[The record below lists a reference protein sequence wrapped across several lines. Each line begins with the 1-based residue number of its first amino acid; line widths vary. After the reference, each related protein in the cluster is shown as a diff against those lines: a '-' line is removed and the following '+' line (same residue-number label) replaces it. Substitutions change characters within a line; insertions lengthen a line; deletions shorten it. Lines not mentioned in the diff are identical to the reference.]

1 MRKRHPCVACVF
13 CHNAYSPAYQYTTQY
28 YNTLLSYSMLVW
40 WLYGYISG
48 CLVLKAAACIDLT
61 TLAGDDTVV
70 NVQRLCYKVVFYLL
84 RDHCILHLLS
94 LEVILVCT
102 HCSICAHLFHEEGQA
117 CICVRESNWV
127 IMLYLIHISKLG
139 LQ

>member
-1 MRKRHPCVACVF
+1 MHVCFVTMHTVLHTNIPHSTIILFYHIVC
-13 CHNAYSPAYQYTTQY
+13 
-28 YNTLLSYSMLVW
+28 SYDDYMGIFQAA
-40 WLYGYISG
+40 WL
-48 CLVLKAAACIDLT
+48 LKAAACIDLT

-139 LQ
+139 IQ